1 MVSNSDGATQ
11 HVRGRARQ
19 STGLRPGVC
28 PPARAVCA
36 SEAPWGD
43 FQTTHTQARTQ
54 EIPIPQPEVELGIQV
69 FNSCLGMVMSQTRW
83 LHHLLLRDRRLE
95 AGVPARVDFR
105 GSMNLGRKH
114 KTSFFSLISD

>member
-28 PPARAVCA
+28 TPAWAACA

-54 EIPIPQPEVELGIQV
+54 EILIPQPEVGIGNPGVQQL
-69 FNSCLGMVMSQTRW
+69 S
-83 LHHLLLRDRRLE
+83 RDGDVPDPLAPPPPAEGQGLE
-95 AGVPARVDFR
+95 AGVPASVDFR